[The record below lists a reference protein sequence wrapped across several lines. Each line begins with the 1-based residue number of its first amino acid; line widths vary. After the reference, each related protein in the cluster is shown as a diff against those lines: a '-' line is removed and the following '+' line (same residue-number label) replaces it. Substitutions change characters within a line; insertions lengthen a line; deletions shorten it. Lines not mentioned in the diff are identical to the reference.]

1 MSDLPPEKIEKLQG
15 VFDKLLTRNKTIRY
29 ITLVNKMGKNLV
41 EKKQKNVKPLVSK
54 NKAQSMYMQLMLDIT
69 MRKDLNPD
77 MGKLKFIVAYREK
90 TSVITIP
97 VKKYLVFISVRTDGV
112 AKEIAKK
119 ASTAIDRIV

>member
-1 MSDLPPEKIEKLQG
+1 VSDLPPEKIEKLQG

>member
-1 MSDLPPEKIEKLQG
+1 
-15 VFDKLLTRNKTIRY
+15 
-29 ITLVNKMGKNLV
+29 
-41 EKKQKNVKPLVSK
+41 
-54 NKAQSMYMQLMLDIT
+54 MYMQLMLDIT

>member
-1 MSDLPPEKIEKLQG
+1 MSDLPPAKIEKLQG
-15 VFDKLLTRNKTIRY
+15 VFDKLLTRNKPIRY
-29 ITLVNKMGKNLV
+29 ITLVNKMGKNIV
-41 EKKQKNVKPLVSK
+41 EKKQRNVKSLVSK

-69 MRKDLNPD
+69 MRKDLNPN

-97 VKKYLVFISVRTDGV
+97 VKKYLVFISVRSDGM

-119 ASTAIDRIV
+119 AFIAINRTV